1 MFSDEVQTI
10 HSTLGLVYSLNQT
23 IDPDGEA
30 TVVRVGVGHGG
41 SMFGTIIKTVFNLLD
56 FLHEEFVD
64 DLSGFG
70 HDVVFY
76 SWSSGKLVEVL
87 EHLDSILNGAD
98 VFEGEG
104 DLDGVED
111 FDLLNFLLENLT
123 IVVVPL
129 GDFNIEVIVIEVF
142 DLIQVLV
149 EWLLQILKREGPL
162 FALGT
167 TEHWHSAVG
176 STKRK
181 LKLAFT
187 NFFEVFTALNEC
199 FILSEDLVFRNVV
212 AFLARVVF
220 DHVLGLSADIFPVT
234 AAFYAFIKVL
244 HALFNIVAKHVIL
257 VDLCAAPLDDQVWN
271 FGQQTLHALCG
282 IVVSTQLPDNA
293 HAVQHFG

>member
-1 MFSDEVQTI
+1 LGLVGTHGLLPLVEFILGYVLVKLLSKLGVLFHSFFVVFMFSDEVQTI

-23 IDPDGEA
+23 VDPDGEA

-149 EWLLQILKREGPL
+149 E
-162 FALGT
+162 
-167 TEHWHSAVG
+167 
-176 STKRK
+176 
-181 LKLAFT
+181 
-187 NFFEVFTALNEC
+187 
-199 FILSEDLVFRNVV
+199 
-212 AFLARVVF
+212 
-220 DHVLGLSADIFPVT
+220 
-234 AAFYAFIKVL
+234 
-244 HALFNIVAKHVIL
+244 
-257 VDLCAAPLDDQVWN
+257 
-271 FGQQTLHALCG
+271 
-282 IVVSTQLPDNA
+282 
-293 HAVQHFG
+293 